1 MKKVISKILA
11 VALAAMMAVS
21 MTACGGGSSTAAST
35 AGSTAATSAA
45 GGSAALT
52 FAWWGNQVRN
62 ERTQAALD
70 LYTEQNPGIT
80 FDGQFSEWADY
91 WTKLATASAAHNLPD
106 LVQMDYKYLAQYV
119 ENGLLLDLQPY
130 VDNGTLD
137 VSGISESILD
147 SGRIGDGL
155 YAICIGVNAPAMLY
169 NKTLLDEYGIKVK
182 DNMTMDEF
190 IALSKE
196 VYEKTGYK
204 TDAGYGGGENFI
216 DYTIRS
222 QGQELYNNDGT
233 AFGVSSAE
241 DFEPY
246 FAIYENGIKEGW
258 MLGSEIYAE
267 RTVGTV
273 EQSPLVYGSSPD
285 TMSWCYFAYSNQL
298 SAYQAA
304 ADASN
309 ITIGLSTW
317 PAQNPQLAD
326 YLKPGQF
333 ISATVDSKNPDEAVK
348 LIDWWTNS
356 LECNQVLLA
365 ERGIPAS
372 ATVAEEL
379 NPQLDEMTQKASDF
393 VNNVVAKN
401 CSTISPAAPESSTP
415 LLDMYDQLQEAVCYG
430 QLSAKDAAAQLFEQ
444 GNAVLAG

>member
-1 MKKVISKILA
+1 MKKVISKVMAIG
-11 VALAAMMAVS
+11 LAAVMAVS
-21 MTACGGGSSTAAST
+21 MTACGGSSSTASTAAS
-35 AGSTAATSAA
+35 SAAPAASA

-62 ERTQAALD
+62 ERTQSALD
-70 LYTEQNPGIT
+70 LYTQQNPGIT

-106 LVQMDYKYLAQYV
+106 IVQMDYKYLSQYV
-119 ENGLLLDLQPY
+119 ENGLLVDLQPY

-137 VSGISESILD
+137 VSNVSESILD
-147 SGRIGDGL
+147 SGRVGDGL

-169 NKTLLDEYGIKVK
+169 NKTLLDENGITVK
-182 DNMTMDEF
+182 DNMTLDEF

-222 QGQELYNNDGT
+222 QGQQLYSEDGKS
-233 AFGVSSAE
+233 FGIDSAE

-246 FAIYENGIKEGW
+246 FSFYEQGVSEGW

-267 RTVGTV
+267 RALGTV
-273 EQSPLVYGSSPD
+273 EQSPLVYGSSPE
-285 TMSWCYFAYSNQL
+285 TMSWCYLAYSNQL
-298 SAYQAA
+298 SAYQKA
-304 ADASN
+304 ADASG
-309 ITIGLSTW
+309 ITLGITTW
-317 PAQNPQLAD
+317 PAQDPKLAN

-348 LIDWWTNS
+348 LINWWTNS

-372 ATVAEEL
+372 SVVAEQL
-379 NPQLDEMTQKASDF
+379 NPQLDALTQIASAY
-393 VNNVVAKN
+393 VNDVVTDN
-401 CSTISPAAPESSTP
+401 CSTISPPAPEASTP

-430 QLSAKDAAAQLFEQ
+430 QLSAKDAAQQLFEQ